1 MPYSLKIPRQPVMLF
16 SGGYDMWIVYRGN
29 EDVAQF
35 ETRKEAEDHAR
46 SLNLAYETNI
56 YRVEHEKDY

>member
-1 MPYSLKIPRQPVMLF
+1 
-16 SGGYDMWIVYRGN
+16 MWIVYRGN